1 MIPGYFGYC
10 VNIQRWMFQW
20 TECTAVA
27 LNVLKRQVTS
37 LFTNSLDLVYMVPTT
52 TDVYVSRI
60 FPKHSPLERSRIR
73 GNIIGKRLGK
83 VFLFNS
89 TFPSFFF
96 LRFLLTFPRKSCKLG
111 MRS

>member
-1 MIPGYFGYC
+1 MAP
-10 VNIQRWMFQW
+10 
-20 TECTAVA
+20 TA
-27 LNVLKRQVTS
+27 
-37 LFTNSLDLVYMVPTT
+37 
-52 TDVYVSRI
+52 TDVRVSRI

-111 MRS
+111 MRSCFGQSKQAGSYLSLGKECLLGTTCKVMHSRTWL